1 MTPARTTSW
10 LTVAGVLAPAAA
22 VFASL
27 LFFSGANDGA
37 TGLPSS
43 DGEVAF
49 LADAGRG
56 LSFDAVRA
64 LPAEAWQVWHD
75 PNRSLPGR
83 GVWWARATF
92 HNPTAQAWHG
102 VLRSRSFFTDHV
114 EAWTQVGAG
123 WLSRAIGEATPVRGR
138 PLRGR
143 EMALPVDVP
152 ARGETVVYLR
162 NEDRFVVW
170 NGWVW
175 SRDAADF
182 QSAVVWNWLGE
193 AAYFG
198 ALLALL
204 GYNLLLWWRLRL
216 ADIGYYVLHAA
227 TIALFMLLVRGVPAM
242 MGLTLASP
250 MLETLLGVT
259 LALSAFFLTQ
269 FGRAFL
275 ETAHWLPRADRGM
288 RVAGGAILGVAVFS
302 LTTPWW
308 SRAHGFALAV
318 LVDAVTHVVWFALAL
333 LAWRAGATQARFFV
347 RSFGCL
353 FAGSLTVMV
362 VWWWRAGQE
371 MPMGG
376 LMLGSGLEM
385 LLLSLAVAERF
396 VQAQREKV
404 EVQERLA
411 NETERRR
418 ALQEAYADELEAEV
432 RDRTREL
439 EQANA
444 DKDRM
449 LAVIGHDLRSPL
461 AGLMRAAEVES
472 GTFARE
478 TLRTGRA
485 VLLLIEDLVL
495 WARLRAGTRQI
506 AAHPAANI
514 IAPAVALHRS
524 LAASG
529 GVELVVDVPEEL
541 RVETELVL
549 AQTLV
554 RNLLANALKF
564 AERRVV
570 LRVARAGDGC
580 VRVTIANDGPPLSP
594 AVAARLATGENEPLT
609 ATGGLG
615 LRLCREICQ
624 ALGSRLEAGVT
635 ADGGTEFGCTL
646 REAAARA
653 EKNLP

>member
-10 LTVAGVLAPAAA
+10 LTVAGVLAPAA
-22 VFASL
+22 VVLASM

-43 DGEVAF
+43 DGAVAF

-56 LSFDAVRA
+56 LSSDEVRA
-64 LPAEAWQVWHD
+64 LPADAWQGWHD
-75 PNRSLPGR
+75 PNRSLSGR
-83 GVWWARATF
+83 GGWWTRATL
-92 HNPTAQAWHG
+92 HNPTVQPWHG

-123 WLSRAIGEATPVRGR
+123 WQQRAIGEATPVRER

-143 EMALPVDVP
+143 EVALAVDVP

-162 NEDRFVVW
+162 SEDRYVGW

-182 QSAVVWNWLGE
+182 QSAVVWDWLGE

-216 ADIGYYVLHAA
+216 ADIGYYALHAA
-227 TIALFMLLVRGVPAM
+227 TVALFMLLVRGVPAM
-242 MGLTLASP
+242 MGLTFASP
-250 MLETLLGVT
+250 ALETLLGVT

-275 ETAHWLPRADRGM
+275 ETARWLPRADRGM
-288 RVAGGAILGVAVFS
+288 RVAGWVTLGVAALS
-302 LTTPWW
+302 LGTPWW

-318 LVDAVTHVVWFALAL
+318 LVDALAHVAWLALAL
-333 LAWRAGATQARFFV
+333 AAWRAGAAQARFFV

-353 FAGSLTVMV
+353 FAGSLVVMAT
-362 VWWWRAGQE
+362 WWWRAGQE

-376 LMLGSGLEM
+376 LMLGSALEM

-396 VQAQREKV
+396 AQAQREKV
-404 EVQERLA
+404 EARERLA
-411 NETERRR
+411 GETERRR

-461 AGLMRAAEVES
+461 AGLMRAAEAES
-472 GTFARE
+472 GTFARD
-478 TLRTGRA
+478 TQRTGRA
-485 VLLLIEDLVL
+485 LLLLIEDLVL

-506 AAHPAANI
+506 AAHPAANV

-529 GVELVVDVPEEL
+529 GVELVVDVPEDL
-541 RVETELVL
+541 RVGTDLVL

-564 AERRVV
+564 AATRVV
-570 LRVARAGDGC
+570 LRVARVAGGG
-580 VRVTIANDGPPLSP
+580 VRVTIANDGPPLPP
-594 AVAARLATGENEPLT
+594 AVAARLASGENEPLT

-615 LRLCREICQ
+615 LRLCREICG
-624 ALGSRLEAGVT
+624 ALGLQLEAGVG
-635 ADGGTEFGCTL
+635 ADGCTEFGCTL
-646 REAAARA
+646 REAAAPERISS
-653 EKNLP
+653 

>member
-1 MTPARTTSW
+1 MSPPRATSW
-10 LTVAGVLAPAAA
+10 LTFVGVLAPAVAVLVAA
-22 VFASL
+22 LWLARENR
-27 LFFSGANDGA
+27 GAVGLPATDGA
-37 TGLPSS
+37 
-43 DGEVAF
+43 VAF

-56 LSFDAVRA
+56 LDFGAVRA
-64 LPAEAWQVWHD
+64 LPADAWQPGPDATRGW
-75 PNRSLPGR
+75 RGR
-83 GVWWARATF
+83 GVWWTRVTLR
-92 HNPTAQAWHG
+92 NPTAQPWHG
-102 VLRSRSFFTDHV
+102 VLAARSAFTDRV
-114 EAWTQVGAG
+114 EAWTLAG
-123 WLSRAIGEATPVRGR
+123 NTWQRRELGEATPQRER

-143 EMALPVDVP
+143 EIALAGDVP
-152 ARGETVVYLR
+152 AHGETVVFFR
-162 NEDRFVVW
+162 SEDRFVTW
-170 NGWVW
+170 HGWLW
-175 SRDAADF
+175 WRDAADF
-182 QSAVVWNWLGE
+182 SAARERIVVGE
-193 AAYFG
+193 AVFFG

-204 GYNLLLWWRLRL
+204 AYNALLWWRLRL
-216 ADIGYYVLHAA
+216 ADIGFYVLHGA
-227 TIALFMLLVRGVPAM
+227 TVALFLLLVRAWPAAAGWTM
-242 MGLTLASP
+242 ASP
-250 MLETLLGVT
+250 ALETALAVT

-269 FGRAFL
+269 FARAFL
-275 ETAHWLPRADRGM
+275 ETARWLPRADQAM
-288 RVAGGAILGVAVFS
+288 RVVGWAMLALAAAG

-308 SRAHGFALAV
+308 ERAHGFALAV
-318 LVDAVTHVVWFALAL
+318 LADAVLHVAWFALAL
-333 LAWRAGATQARFFV
+333 AAWRAGAAQARFFV
-347 RSFGCL
+347 QSFGCL
-353 FAGSLTVMV
+353 FAGSLVAMAT
-362 VWWWRAGQE
+362 WWWRAGE
-371 MPMGG
+371 EVPLGG
-376 LMLGSGLEM
+376 LMLGSALEM
-385 LLLSLAVAERF
+385 LLLSRAVAERF
-396 VQAQREKV
+396 AQAQREKA
-404 EVQERLA
+404 EAQERLA
-411 NETERRR
+411 GETERRR

-449 LAVIGHDLRSPL
+449 LAVIGHDLRSPI
-461 AGLMRAAEVES
+461 AGLMRAAEAER
-472 GTFARE
+472 GTFAHE

-529 GVELVVDVPEEL
+529 GVELVVHVPEEL

-554 RNLLANALKF
+554 RNLLANGLKF

-570 LRVARAGDGC
+570 LSVARAGAGG

-594 AVAARLATGENEPLT
+594 AVAVRLATGEHEPLT

-635 ADGGTEFGCTL
+635 ADGCTEFGCTL
-646 REAAARA
+646 REAGEGARR
-653 EKNLP
+653 NLP